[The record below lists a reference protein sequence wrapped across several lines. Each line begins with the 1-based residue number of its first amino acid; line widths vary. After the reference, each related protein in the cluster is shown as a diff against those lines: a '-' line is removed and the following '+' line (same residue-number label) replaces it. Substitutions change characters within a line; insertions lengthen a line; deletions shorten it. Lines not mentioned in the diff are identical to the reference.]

1 MVLLPVG
8 NVTAMLTRWLAKC
21 PDRKWTS
28 AFATVVVAV
37 VIPRLSWLYADVDR
51 GDMSLEFLNGMPSI
65 IFDRFTALNAAET
78 LDCQR
83 AFATECEQKRFI
95 FVPVSL
101 VCMSVK
107 G

>member
-1 MVLLPVG
+1 
-8 NVTAMLTRWLAKC
+8 
-21 PDRKWTS
+21 
-28 AFATVVVAV
+28 
-37 VIPRLSWLYADVDR
+37 
-51 GDMSLEFLNGMPSI
+51 MSLEFLNGMPSVI
-65 IFDRFTALNAAET
+65 SDRFTALNAAET

-83 AFATECEQKRFI
+83 AFATECEQKRYI